1 MEIKFIETLT
11 VGRLLEVCQFAL
23 LIIVG
28 TICLIA
34 SISSHCYLRKRDEN
48 SWITKYDDVKFSY
61 QSHR

>member
-1 MEIKFIETLT
+1 MDIRFIETLT
-11 VGRLLEVCQFAL
+11 VGRLLEVSQFLL

-28 TICLIA
+28 TVSLIA
-34 SISSHCYLRKRDEN
+34 SMWSHCYLRKRDES